1 MGTKAAVDYTF
12 TGDAKDVVSE
22 QQKVIQQLVKINQKI
37 GKQGR
42 KSRTVKQQVVGD
54 LRSMVKGY
62 LGVQVAV
69 QGIFKA
75 LRAVSEENE
84 RLKNEISETTVTL
97 DERFR
102 RTALQLGLTSPEFV
116 LGQIAPIAKRTATP
130 LDEAA
135 DAAKELGS
143 QGVKAVDIFG
153 GVLEEVLRTAA
164 ATGQRQ
170 NISQLSGAMTSFLRE
185 QGKVL
190 SADEFNTLGTQLFNL
205 FKGRVF
211 QPTDLPS
218 LAAIAQPLVAAGIP
232 QAEQLAIFTL
242 LKESTGSGEKAATSL
257 RNLVSILQQAPGLK
271 GEQAALLKK
280 AGIDPQAINLVGE
293 SFEQALDELAAG
305 LGRLSKADR
314 PVLLGKIFGREV
326 SAAAA
331 AIIEKRGQ
339 IPGLVSEQANVKGIL
354 EAIALTTAGTRARQT
369 RLEIDKATIL
379 TKEGFDAPTADEI
392 NRILGNIL
400 DKAALEGP
408 GGRALSTL
416 QRGGKGIRTFLEPIT
431 GGDPLNTALQS
442 LGPDQRA
449 EFLRILDQVNKGAPE
464 TPSSRRALESQRQL
478 RGGARDGEAQRMKDV
493 EDKIRQASENM
504 TEAANI
510 LGQNSPQATVAP
522 ADPNINTE

>member
-1 MGTKAAVDYTF
+1 
-12 TGDAKDVVSE
+12 
-22 QQKVIQQLVKINQKI
+22 
-37 GKQGR
+37 
-42 KSRTVKQQVVGD
+42 
-54 LRSMVKGY
+54 MVKGY
-62 LGVQVAV
+62 LGVAFAV

-84 RLKNEISETTVTL
+84 RLKNEVSEATVTL

-116 LGQIAPIAKRTATP
+116 LGQIAPIARRTATP

-135 DAAKELGS
+135 DAARELGS
-143 QGVKAVDIFG
+143 QGVKAIDIFG

-185 QGKVL
+185 QGKAL
-190 SADEFNTLGTQLFNL
+190 SADEFNILGTQLFNL

-242 LKESTGSGEKAATSL
+242 LKESTGSAEKAATSF
-257 RNLVSILQQAPGLK
+257 RNVVSILQQAPGLK
-271 GEQAALLKK
+271 GEQAALLKA

-293 SFEQALDELAAG
+293 SFEEALDELAAG
-305 LGRLSKADR
+305 LARISKADR

-339 IPGLVSEQANVKGIL
+339 IPELVAQQADIQGIIG
-354 EAIALTTAGTRARQT
+354 AIELTTQGTRAREI
-369 RLEIDKATIL
+369 RLEIDRQRLL
-379 TKEGFDAPTADEI
+379 TKGGFDAPTQDEI
-392 NRILGNIL
+392 NSIFGNIL
-400 DKAALEGP
+400 DKAILEG
-408 GGRALSTL
+408 GAFTKLLSTV
-416 QRGGKGIRTFLEPIT
+416 QKGRKKFVGITEPFL
-431 GGDPLNTALQS
+431 GGDPLSTALQN

-449 EFLRILDQVNKGAPE
+449 DFERIFNQINRGAPS
-464 TPSSRRALESQRQL
+464 TPSSRRAAESQKQFRA
-478 RGGARDGEAQRMKDV
+478 GARDEEAQRMKDV
-493 EDKIRQASENM
+493 ENKIREASDNM
-504 TEAANI
+504 NEAANI
-510 LGQNSPQATVAP
+510 LGQNLPGPNLAP